1 MFKDTLSCKE
11 QKALTKDKWLKR
23 EGVDDLKNKKSRVRQ
38 FSSTRM
44 SRSRLLFI
52 FLSAVLSRMAFP
64 WGLSC
69 FQEAIAA
76 LNITASRQHTTALRR
91 TFISP
96 CYLLK
101 IEGNLSQMLPPLQRL
116 LRSHWID
123 LFRMPMPTPIR
134 DKGEWNSQ
142 DQLDQSWLT
151 AGKWG

>member
-1 MFKDTLSCKE
+1 
-11 QKALTKDKWLKR
+11 
-23 EGVDDLKNKKSRVRQ
+23 
-38 FSSTRM
+38 M

-101 IEGNLSQMLPPLQRL
+101 IEGNLSQMLPPPPETSSFSLDRFVSHAHAYTNQGQGGMEL
-116 LRSHWID
+116 SRSVRPIMAHSGEMGIE
-123 LFRMPMPTPIR
+123 PTSSR
-134 DKGEWNSQ
+134 AHRQGSVRKEKGRN
-142 DQLDQSWLT
+142 
-151 AGKWG
+151 G